1 MHRALSKLTFGL
13 QADVDESESE
23 SDEDLEK
30 AGEMRAVTMES
41 SMTVIDFSQKGI
53 GAADAMLIAAF
64 LPKCQ

>member
-13 QADVDESESE
+13 QADVDES
-23 SDEDLEK
+23 DE
-30 AGEMRAVTMES
+30 MQAVTMES
-41 SMTVIDFSQKGI
+41 SMTVIDFSQKDI